1 MPLEWSVTT
10 LELFRQQA
18 IVDNNSVCLY
28 VVGDLSVDGKVIPM
42 GGTKDHE
49 MPTIRTFGSTTDDP
63 NERIYDSTEKR
74 TDDLYST

>member
-1 MPLEWSVTT
+1 MVGDDPGVI
-10 LELFRQQA
+10 QA
-18 IVDNNSVCLY
+18 TVNVL
-28 VVGDLSVDGKVIPM
+28 VGDLSVDGKVIPM

-49 MPTIRTFGSTTDDP
+49 MPTIRTFGSTTEDP